1 MSIKFK
7 LWIQAI
13 IPILCVTLFGGFS
26 ILWITIT
33 QQENLIKENLGADLL
48 QLENEIKFTA
58 IQLEE
63 TLKKQVINRDFIR
76 SIHSLYKINSGFPEL
91 KKAIQCKSAVLI
103 RELTFEKGYDLVAL
117 YNLEGIES
125 YATKDGIYVTSK
137 NQNEKAL
144 QHYTPSS
151 GPFLK
156 HCSSKEW
163 TQIAPP
169 KNLPEKLDISFDS
182 LTYFSITDGQ
192 LDLIGILPINEL
204 IYTEGEERTV
214 QIGKIYLRKR
224 LSNKYMREFSRKTL
238 INSDLFSLTGNH
250 LVGFH
255 SNQLKP
261 LSLKINWSLKSE
273 LFSEISIE
281 NVDYFMNLR
290 PYYLDNKPVF
300 LMASYGPKETVTNN
314 SRKIYLLQISGVL
327 IGVFIATLVAFFMAG
342 VITRPIQKIT
352 EQMNTIANKKSFN
365 QRVQIESDDELGKLA
380 GSFNKMS
387 SMLEDHDAEVSH
399 YIEELGNINKTL
411 KTEREGLENIVEQR
425 THELKFAKENAE
437 KANLAKSIFLANMSH
452 EIRTPMNAILGYSQI
467 LLKNQNLSAEVKN
480 ALGTIDK
487 SGENLLH
494 LINEILDLSKIEA
507 GKMEIQ
513 PNNFDLKV
521 LVEEVLK
528 IFELPC
534 AEKGIKLQL
543 EKLSESH
550 YVYGDDGK
558 IRQILINLIS
568 NAVKF
573 TESGEILC
581 KAKSLGNNQ
590 YDFEVIDTGIGISED
605 NKKVIFEPFHQEEED
620 SKKGGTGLGLAI
632 CEKQL
637 ELMGSNLN
645 LESELEKGSRFY
657 FSLFLPPAIGK
668 IHKRNE
674 SFNKV
679 ASLAEGF
686 KVKALVVD
694 DIQDNRDVLK
704 VLLTNIGS
712 YVDCVENGKEAIDRI
727 RQDDFDII
735 FMDMRMPVMN
745 GEEAIKIIRK
755 EFDQDQLKIVAVT
768 ASVFNQLKG
777 KYQKLGCQGYISKPF
792 RSEQLYACLNNL
804 LGVEFQYLDDAPK
817 EKKIL
822 NIQNIDFSALS
833 LPKDILIQLRK
844 AAELNNVTEFE
855 NGLSKLPVDGDK
867 NFCLFIEYLN
877 ETFKKYD
884 MTKILDILG
893 KIESRNQ

>member
-1 MSIKFK
+1 LSIKFK

-13 IPILCVTLFGGFS
+13 IPILCVTLFGGGS

-33 QQENLIKENLGADLL
+33 QQENLIKENLGADVL

-137 NQNEKAL
+137 NQNEKTL
-144 QHYTPSS
+144 KHYTPSS

-163 TQIAPP
+163 TQIESPE
-169 KNLPEKLDISFDS
+169 NLPERLDTSSDS
-182 LTYFSITDGQ
+182 LSYFSITDGR
-192 LDLIGILPINEL
+192 LNLVGILPITEL

-214 QIGKIYLRKR
+214 QIGKIYLRKK
-224 LSNKYMREFSRKTL
+224 LSNKFMQEFSRKTL
-238 INSDLFSLTGNH
+238 INSDLFSLTGEH
-250 LVGFH
+250 LAGSH
-255 SNQLKP
+255 SNQLKQIP
-261 LSLKINWSLKSE
+261 LEINWPLKSE
-273 LFSEISIE
+273 LFAEISIE
-281 NVDYFMNLR
+281 NIDHFMNLR
-290 PYYLDNKPVF
+290 PYNLNNKPVF
-300 LMASYGPKETVTNN
+300 LIASYGPKETVTNN

-342 VITRPIQKIT
+342 VITRPIRKIT
-352 EQMNTIANKKSFN
+352 EQMNMIANKKSFN

-387 SMLEDHDAEVSH
+387 SMLEDHDDEVSR
-399 YIEELGNINKTL
+399 YIEELGSINKTL
-411 KTEREGLENIVEQR
+411 KTEREGLESIVEQR
-425 THELKFAKENAE
+425 THELKIAKENAE

-467 LLKNQNLSAEVKN
+467 LLRNKDLTSEVKD

-521 LVEEVLK
+521 LVEEILE

-534 AEKGIKLQL
+534 AQKGIKLKL
-543 EKLSESH
+543 EGLADSH

-581 KAKSLGNNQ
+581 RTRSLEENQ
-590 YDFEVIDTGIGISED
+590 YGFEVIDTGIGISED
-605 NKKVIFEPFHQEEED
+605 NKKNIFEPFHQEEED
-620 SKKGGTGLGLAI
+620 SNKGGTGLGLAI

-637 ELMGSNLN
+637 ELMGSNLS
-645 LESELEKGSRFY
+645 LESEIEKGSRFY
-657 FSLFLPPAIGK
+657 FSLYLSPAEGK
-668 IHKRNE
+668 IDTRNE

-686 KVKALVVD
+686 KLKALVVD

-704 VLLTNIGS
+704 VILTTIGS
-712 YVDCVENGKEAIDRI
+712 NVVCVENGKEAIDKV
-727 RQDDFDII
+727 RQGDFDIV
-735 FMDMRMPVMN
+735 FMDMRMPVMR
-745 GEEAIKIIRK
+745 GEESIKIIRK
-755 EFDQDQLKIVAVT
+755 DFDQDQLKIVAVT
-768 ASVFNQLKG
+768 ASVFSQLKG
-777 KYQKLGCQGYISKPF
+777 KYQKLGCQGFISKPF
-792 RSEQLYACLNNL
+792 RSEQIYACLNNL
-804 LGVEFQYLDDAPK
+804 LGIKFQYMDDAP
-817 EKKIL
+817 EKKKEV
-822 NIQNIDFSALS
+822 NVQNIDFSTLS
-833 LPKDILIQLRK
+833 LPNDCIPSTECGPH
-844 AAELNNVTEFE
+844 ELK
-855 NGLSKLPVDGDK
+855 S
-867 NFCLFIEYLN
+867 
-877 ETFKKYD
+877 
-884 MTKILDILG
+884 
-893 KIESRNQ
+893 